1 MGPSALKE
9 GRLLP
14 IIWPLMYHCH
24 VGLSP
29 CFAGYVPPSPP
40 TQHRY
45 HHQQRMASPII
56 PIRRPRTDPYD
67 GVGVQRRPKK
77 PHQPHKNK
85 TPNHPLGSLRRAAAA
100 AAATAPPPYPSIR
113 DSPTPRRDTARNDVL
128 RKGEPE
134 ASSAY
139 RRALEAQLVAERAA
153 ANALELEIAGL
164 KQTLSPPPP
173 LAPPELAPPAV
184 DPTLMYPS
192 TPTPTPTLSRLTRSW
207 PTQADKGR
215 ARLLA
220 ANDASLSAALPT
232 TAPRF
237 APTADPAIPSAL
249 PLPVT
254 DPLPQLRA
262 FSGLTF
268 STVTTTPVAGPVTAP
283 GTAPAVPMPSQK
295 QTLLTRH
302 EVRGHA
308 GAYGVGVLDFAVDM
322 VVDPFSQRVAELAAV
337 RVSPWARRE
346 LAPWLADCTRLRD
359 VQGAL
364 YGLDSYHALC
374 VRRAKALARLAG
386 AYPTLVR
393 ATGGGRR
400 RRWWSWLGID
410 RIVFHQQAQGQSQGG
425 AGGQAEL
432 VVQWRVGP
440 DDVGEACSRVGAHVR
455 VSGLLA
461 ELDGQTGG
469 PEGALAR
476 VGALFRD
483 LVEERGG
490 VMAATAV
497 LVELFFGP
505 EAGSSS
511 SVDKAGKGRR
521 KER

>member
-1 MGPSALKE
+1 
-9 GRLLP
+9 
-14 IIWPLMYHCH
+14 
-24 VGLSP
+24 
-29 CFAGYVPPSPP
+29 
-40 TQHRY
+40 
-45 HHQQRMASPII
+45 MASPII

-67 GVGVQRRPKK
+67 GVRAQRRPKK

-85 TPNHPLGSLRRAAAA
+85 TPNHPLGSLRRAATAA
-100 AAATAPPPYPSIR
+100 AAAAPPPYPSIR
-113 DSPTPRRDTARNDVL
+113 DSPTPRRDTPRNDVL

-153 ANALELEIAGL
+153 ASVLELEIAGL
-164 KQTLSPPPP
+164 KQTVSPP
-173 LAPPELAPPAV
+173 AQAPPAV
-184 DPTLMYPS
+184 DPALMYPS
-192 TPTPTPTLSRLTRSW
+192 TPTPTLSHPFTRSW
-207 PTQADKGR
+207 STQADKGR

-220 ANDASLSAALPT
+220 ANDASLSGALPT

-249 PLPVT
+249 PLPVA

-268 STVTTTPVAGPVTAP
+268 SAVTTTPVAAPVTAP
-283 GTAPAVPMPSQK
+283 GTVPGTVPPAPMPSQK

-302 EVRGHA
+302 EVRGYA
-308 GAYGVGVLDFAVDM
+308 GAYGVGVLDFAIDM

-374 VRRAKALARLAG
+374 VRRAKALSRLAG
-386 AYPTLVR
+386 AYPALVR
-393 ATGGGRR
+393 TAGGGR

-410 RIVFHQQAQGQSQGG
+410 RIVFHQQAQGQLQRG

-432 VVQWRVGP
+432 VVQWRVAP

-461 ELDGQTGG
+461 ELDGQMGG
-469 PEGALAR
+469 HEGALAR

-497 LVELFFGP
+497 LVELFFGLK
-505 EAGSSS
+505 AGSS
-511 SVDKAGKGRR
+511 SVDKVGKGRG
-521 KER
+521 KET